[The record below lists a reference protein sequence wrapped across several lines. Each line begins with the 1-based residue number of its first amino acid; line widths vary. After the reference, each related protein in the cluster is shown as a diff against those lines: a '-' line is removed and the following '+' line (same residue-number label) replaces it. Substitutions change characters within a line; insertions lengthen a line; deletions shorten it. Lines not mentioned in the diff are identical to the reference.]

1 MMGAAV
7 QPQSYVAARSLD
19 EALAA
24 LSTGARAIAG
34 GTDLLP
40 RIRSDLKP
48 WPGVVDL
55 KTVPD
60 LVGVEVL
67 ADGRTRIG
75 AATSITAL
83 ARNRHLVQSCRALVA
98 AGRMIGSLQIQSRA
112 SLGGNVC
119 NAAPSADAV
128 PALVALG
135 AVAEIVAP
143 GGKRS
148 VLVEALFT
156 GPGRTVLAANELLA
170 ALVLPPP
177 APRSAA
183 CYLRF
188 TPRRE
193 MDIAIAGSG
202 TWLRLDDR
210 GAVAEARVAL
220 ASVAPTPIR
229 APSAEQALIGQSP
242 SAEVFRKA
250 AEGAAADARPIS
262 DTRGSADYRRELVRV
277 LTGRALAAAV
287 ADLGLG
293 IDMP

>member
-1 MMGAAV
+1 MP
-7 QPQSYVAARSLD
+7 PQSYVAPRRLD

-24 LSTGARAIAG
+24 LSAGARALAG

-40 RIRSDLKP
+40 RLRSDVMA

-55 KTVPD
+55 KTVAG
-60 LVGVEVL
+60 LVGIEVR
-67 ADGRTRIG
+67 ADGGVRIG

-83 ARNRHLVQSCRALVA
+83 ARDSRLAKSYPALVA
-98 AGRMIGSLQIQSRA
+98 AGRMIGSLQVQSRA
-112 SLGGNVC
+112 SLGGNIC

-128 PALVALG
+128 PALIALG
-135 AVAEIVAP
+135 ATAEIVGP
-143 GGKRS
+143 KGKRS
-148 VLVEALFT
+148 VPVEALFT
-156 GPGRTVLAANELLA
+156 GPGRTILAADELLRVIQLDA
-170 ALVLPPP
+170 P

-202 TWLRLDDR
+202 AWLRLDDT
-210 GAVAEARVAL
+210 GVIAQARVAL

-229 APSAEQALIGQSP
+229 APAAELALIGQAPNAS
-242 SAEVFRKA
+242 VFRQA
-250 AEGAAADARPIS
+250 ALAAAGDARPIS
-262 DTRGSADYRRELVRV
+262 DTRGSAYYRRELVAV
-277 LTGRALAAAV
+277 LTGRALAAIA

>member
-1 MMGAAV
+1 M
-7 QPQSYVAARSLD
+7 PPESYVAARSLD

-60 LVGVEVL
+60 LAGIEVL
-67 ADGRTRIG
+67 PDGGVRIG
-75 AATSITAL
+75 AAASISAL
-83 ARNRHLVQSCRALVA
+83 ARNRHLARSYPALVA

-128 PALVALG
+128 PALIALG
-135 AVAEIVAP
+135 AMAEIVAP

-148 VLVEALFT
+148 RLVEALFT
-156 GPGRTVLAANELLA
+156 GPGRTVLATNELLA
-170 ALVLPPP
+170 AIVLAPP

-202 TWLRLDDR
+202 AWLRLDGSGTIAD
-210 GAVAEARVAL
+210 ARVAL

-229 APSAEQALIGQSP
+229 APSAERALIGQP
-242 SAEVFRKA
+242 ASAEAFRKA
-250 AEGAAADARPIS
+250 AEGAAANARPIS

-277 LTGRALAAAV
+277 LTGRALVAAV

>member
-1 MMGAAV
+1 MGAAV
-7 QPQSYVAARSLD
+7 PPESYVAARSLD

-55 KTVPD
+55 KTVPG

-67 ADGRTRIG
+67 GDGCTRIG
-75 AATSITAL
+75 AATSISAL
-83 ARNRHLVQSCRALVA
+83 ARNPHLARHYPAIVA

-128 PALVALG
+128 PALIVLG
-135 AVAEIVAP
+135 AMAEIVSP
-143 GGKRS
+143 KGKRS

-156 GPGRTVLAANELLA
+156 GPGRTALAADELLTA
-170 ALVLPPP
+170 IVLPPT
-177 APRSAA
+177 ASRSAA

-202 TWLRLDDR
+202 AWLRLDDN
-210 GAVAEARVAL
+210 GLIAEARVAL

-229 APSAEQALIGQSP
+229 APSAEKALIAQSP
-242 SAEVFRKA
+242 NADVFRMA

-262 DTRGSADYRRELVRV
+262 DTRGSADYRCELVRV
-277 LTGRALAAAV
+277 LTGRALAAAT